1 MLQKNMIKYQVKD
14 CEDVISSMEFIMDN
28 INEVVKLLDRED
40 IKNMLQKNMIKY
52 QVKDCK
58 DVMSSME
65 FIVENIKEVIE
76 LLDRE
81 AIKNMLQ
88 KILDGER
95 IFVMGAGRSGLVA
108 KAFAMRLMHLGFTV
122 YVVGETTTPAVGKN
136 DVVIAISGS
145 GETRSIADL
154 GEIVKGIGST
164 LITVTSKKDSTLGRI
179 SDIVMVLPSKTKNDQ
194 DAGGSLEKNMRGE
207 YKNLPPLGTAFEITS
222 LVFLDSVI
230 AELITIKGVSEADLK
245 KMHTN
250 VE

>member
-1 MLQKNMIKYQVKD
+1 MIRDQFTHMNTDQVKD
-14 CEDVISSMEFIMDN
+14 CEDVI
-28 INEVVKLLDRED
+28 V
-40 IKNMLQKNMIKY
+40 
-52 QVKDCK
+52 
-58 DVMSSME
+58 SME
-65 FIVENIKEVIE
+65 FIVENINEVIK

-122 YVVGETTTPAVGKN
+122 YVVGETTTPAVGQK

-145 GETRSIADL
+145 GETRTIADL
-154 GEIVKGIGST
+154 GKIVKVIGST
-164 LITVTSKKDSTLGRI
+164 LITVTSKKESTLGRM
-179 SDIVMVLPSKTKNDQ
+179 SDITMVLPSKTKNDH
-194 DAGGSLEKNMRGE
+194 DAGGSLEKNMRGD

-230 AELITIKGVSEADLK
+230 AQLITLIGATESELK
-245 KMHTN
+245 ARHTN
-250 VE
+250 IE